1 MRNLSTTLDG
11 RGRPRKH
18 LIVLRALSRS
28 PKCQRIKL
36 SDIFK
41 KNVTY
46 YEDPNKELFEI
57 WEKEKSEGILYFNFK
72 GKYYTETQMDS
83 IADVITKQIIE
94 EMIKELDST
103 HLKN

>member
-1 MRNLSTTLDG
+1 MISKQICPYIAFILILTTSG
-11 RGRPRKH
+11 CS
-18 LIVLRALSRS
+18 LIG

-57 WEKEKSEGILYFNFK
+57 WEKEKSEGMLYYKFK
-72 GKYYTETQMDS
+72 GKYYTETQLDS
-83 IADVITKQIIE
+83 IMEVLHVKITE
-94 EMIKELDST
+94 EMIRELDST
-103 HLKN
+103 NLKHN

>member
-1 MRNLSTTLDG
+1 MISKQICRYIAFILIMTTSGCSLLG
-11 RGRPRKH
+11 
-18 LIVLRALSRS
+18 

>member
-1 MRNLSTTLDG
+1 MISKQICRYIAFILIMTTSGCSL
-11 RGRPRKH
+11 
-18 LIVLRALSRS
+18 LS

>member
-1 MRNLSTTLDG
+1 MRTKQICRYIAFAAILTTSG
-11 RGRPRKH
+11 CSVIG
-18 LIVLRALSRS
+18 

-36 SDIFK
+36 SEIFK
-41 KNVTY
+41 KNITY
-46 YEDPNKELFEI
+46 DDPNKELFEI

>member
-1 MRNLSTTLDG
+1 MRTKQICRYIAFAAILTTSG
-11 RGRPRKH
+11 CSVIG
-18 LIVLRALSRS
+18 

-36 SDIFK
+36 SEIFK
-41 KNVTY
+41 KKITY
-46 YEDPNKELFEI
+46 DDPNKELFEI

>member
-1 MRNLSTTLDG
+1 MISKQICPYIAFILILTTSGCSLVG
-11 RGRPRKH
+11 
-18 LIVLRALSRS
+18 

-57 WEKEKSEGILYFNFK
+57 WEKEKSEGILYYKFK

-83 IADVITKQIIE
+83 IVDVINDQITRQ
-94 EMIKELDST
+94 MIRELDST
-103 HLKN
+103 NLKHN

>member
-1 MRNLSTTLDG
+1 MRTKQICRYIAFTAILTTSGCSLVG
-11 RGRPRKH
+11 
-18 LIVLRALSRS
+18 

-57 WEKEKSEGILYFNFK
+57 WEKEKSEGMLYYKFK
-72 GKYYTETQMDS
+72 GKYYTETQLDS
-83 IADVITKQIIE
+83 IMEVLHVKITE
-94 EMIKELDST
+94 EMIRELDST
-103 HLKN
+103 NLKHN

>member
-1 MRNLSTTLDG
+1 MISKQICRYIAFILIMTTSGCSLLG
-11 RGRPRKH
+11 
-18 LIVLRALSRS
+18 

-83 IADVITKQIIE
+83 IADAITKQIIE

>member
-1 MRNLSTTLDG
+1 MISKQICRYIAFILIMTTSGCSLLG
-11 RGRPRKH
+11 
-18 LIVLRALSRS
+18 

-46 YEDPNKELFEI
+46 YEDLNKELFEI

>member
-1 MRNLSTTLDG
+1 MISKQICRYIAFILIMTTSGCSLLG
-11 RGRPRKH
+11 
-18 LIVLRALSRS
+18 

-83 IADVITKQIIE
+83 IDDVITKQIIE